1 MRARYR
7 TTLLV
12 SVAMPTLLLAPL
24 RALAQRTA
32 DLQAPGSIWAVART
46 EPAATTK
53 ISLMPPPS
61 TFIDG
66 FRSPFSAL
74 PTNRSEGKSPQS
86 LTPEQAAD
94 EADRL
99 EDLKMFTESIPY
111 YNWAIKTAPTALRYC
126 NRGIAYYELGDMKNA
141 LRDFQSAVKLDPKDP
156 VSWTNLANSLDS
168 FDRYSEALD
177 ACNKALLADPN
188 HEKALIERAY
198 IYRMTKKYDKSLGD
212 LQTALRLV
220 PKDPWVFS
228 GLGNTYL
235 ATKAYQKAV
244 DNFTHSIELQPTEGA
259 YDGRVQAYIEL
270 NRTDQ
275 AEADAR
281 AILKINPKYELAYFR
296 LGLIYSQRKMHQ
308 QAESNY
314 LKCLELNPQE
324 YNADFNLANQYWF
337 LGEYDQAINFYS
349 KYLAAYP
356 GDAET
361 LYDLGRCYAANNQF
375 EKAIANFNQVLAK
388 QPQDAATIWERG
400 KAYEAIGQEKQA
412 VEAYTSLLSMRP
424 PVDNYLDVLFRR
436 ASAYNEL
443 AQNED
448 ALKDYNELIAKAKSP
463 DQEFYCGK
471 SHSLA
476 MLGRFTEALAAA
488 QKAFELNRGSAQAY
502 ASRSICYRLMGR
514 DEDCL
519 KDAEAALKIDPKNL
533 DALQS
538 RACILIDRDQLDAA
552 EKDISLATAEAPTIS
567 FNYCIKAEIDLE
579 KGDLAGAKIDI
590 DNAAK
595 YDDCSYMSY
604 LVRWQYAVNRLD
616 YKNAVEICTEGMKRL
631 PNTAKLYTLR
641 GEAYEYL
648 QDYTNALA
656 DATQAIQMQPNN
668 PKFFAFRSA
677 VYRRTKQLD
686 KALEDIDKAIALTP
700 DNPGWLAQKATIE
713 GLQKHYD
720 QAIADYNK
728 AEALEPANC
737 EYAIDRGY
745 IYEAEKKDDLA
756 MAEFEKAIKISP
768 SKGDGYNSLARSY
781 FTSKNYDAVI
791 REATRGIAAVPKDS
805 SLYDTRGDGY
815 SHKEDEQHAYNDYA
829 TALGMSPYSPTYLY
843 DCQRTGLKL
852 GKYDEALK
860 DATLEA
866 KLAPYP
872 RNLYDKALVEFC
884 VGQYQNAADDFTAAI
899 APKDW
904 GEDDPHPTYA
914 AIFAAICFKQL
925 GQQDKASQVLSRS
938 ELEQTK
944 WPHPA
949 VQFLQGKLTADEL
962 IARTTAEGKTD
973 NDQMTEAKTY
983 TALIALQQGNQSL
996 ADENFRWVVQNADKG
1011 FDEYIISIAR
1021 LNHAE
1026 TKVAE
1031 IQPAHSATTGSDAS
1045 ASAPASAPAP
1055 AVPSSNESHNFDD
1068 TSNQNEKHN
1077 QQ

>member
-1 MRARYR
+1 MRVRYR

-12 SVAMPTLLLAPL
+12 SVAMPTLLCAPFQ
-24 RALAQRTA
+24 ALAQRTA
-32 DLQAPGSIWAVART
+32 DLPATTSIGAAART
-46 EPAATTK
+46 EPVATTK
-53 ISLMPPPS
+53 IAMMPAPT

-74 PTNRSEGKSPQS
+74 PTKSYEGKAPQS
-86 LTPEQAAD
+86 LTPEHAAD

-99 EDLKMFTESIPY
+99 EDLKRFAESIPY
-111 YNWAIKTAPTALRYC
+111 YSWAIKLAPTALRYC

-141 LRDFQSAVKLDPKDP
+141 LRDFQAAVKLDPKDP

-177 ACNKALLADPN
+177 ACNKAMLADPT
-188 HEKALIERAY
+188 HEKALVERAY
-198 IYRMTKKYDKSLGD
+198 IYRMTKKYDKSLAD
-212 LQTALRLV
+212 LQAAQHLA

-235 ATKAYQKAV
+235 AMKAYQKAV
-244 DNFTHSIELQPTEGA
+244 DNFSHSVELQPTEGA

-270 NRTDQ
+270 NQSDK

-281 AILKINPKYELAYFR
+281 TILKINAKYELAYFR

-337 LGEYDQAINFYS
+337 LGKHDQAISFYS

-375 EKAIANFNQVLAK
+375 PTAIDYFNQVLAK
-388 QPQDAATIWERG
+388 QPQDVAAIWERG

-412 VEAYTSLLSMRP
+412 VEAYTSLLSIRP
-424 PVDNYLDVLFRR
+424 PIDNYLEVLFRR

-448 ALKDYNELIAKAKSP
+448 ALKDYNELIAKSKNP
-463 DQEFYCGK
+463 DPEFYCGK

-476 MLGRFTEALAAA
+476 MLGRYTEALAASD
-488 QKAFELNRGSAQAY
+488 KAFALNGASAQAY

-514 DEDCL
+514 DDDCL

-552 EKDISLATAEAPTIS
+552 EKDISLAIAEAPTIS

-579 KGDLAGAKIDI
+579 KGDLASAKTDI

-604 LVRWQYAVNRLD
+604 LVRWQYDINRLD
-616 YKNAVEICTEGMKRL
+616 YKKAIDICTEGMKRL
-631 PNTAKLYTLR
+631 ANTAKLYTLR
-641 GEAYEYL
+641 AEAYEYL

-656 DATQAIQMQPNN
+656 DASHAIEMQPNN
-668 PKFFAFRSA
+668 PKFFAFRSV
-677 VYRRTKQLD
+677 VYRRMKQLD
-686 KALEDIDKAIALTP
+686 KALEDINKAIALTP
-700 DNPGWLAQKATIE
+700 DNPSWFAQKAAIE
-713 GLQKHYD
+713 GLQKQYD
-720 QAIADYNK
+720 RALADYSK
-728 AEALEPANC
+728 SESLQPANC
-737 EYAIDRGY
+737 EFAIDRGY

-756 MAEFEKAIKISP
+756 VAEFQKAIKISP
-768 SKGDGYNSLARSY
+768 SKADGYNSLARSY
-781 FTSKNYDAVI
+781 FASKNYDAVI
-791 REATRGIAAVPKDS
+791 REATRGIAAVPKDP

-815 SHKEDEQHAYNDYA
+815 IHKEDAQNAYNDYA
-829 TALGMSPYSPTYLY
+829 TALSMSPYSPTYLY

-852 GKYDEALK
+852 GKYDDALK
-860 DATLEA
+860 DAALEV

-872 RNLYDKALVEFC
+872 RNLYDKALVEIC
-884 VGQYQNAADDFTAAI
+884 IGQYQNAADDFIGAI

-925 GQQDKASQVLSRS
+925 GQQDKANQVLSRP

-949 VQFLQGKLTADEL
+949 VLFLQGKMTADEL
-962 IARTTAEGKTD
+962 IAKTTVDGKTD

-983 TALIALQQGNQSL
+983 TALIALQQGNQGF
-996 ADENFRWVVQNADKG
+996 ADENFHWVVQNADKG

-1031 IQPAHSATTGSDAS
+1031 MQPSHSATTGSDAS
-1045 ASAPASAPAP
+1045 ASTQTSTP
-1055 AVPSSNESHNFDD
+1055 VPGIP
-1068 TSNQNEKHN
+1068 
-1077 QQ
+1077 